1 MSLVE
6 NINKRKKAGT
16 SRSKKDSTVSPE
28 AYAEMKAGY
37 RDGGMAGQMSKQ
49 MGISKRE
56 AGGLMAKA
64 KKMNKEQGY
73 NMGGPVDTF
82 PGMGAFKYGGEMN
95 LKVRMYNITSGD
107 EDVPMEWGREHLDR
121 DSEELI
127 KGTQSQVRGRYFN
140 NNNGKGTF

>member
-1 MSLVE
+1 MKRGNMS
-6 NINKRKKAGT
+6 
-16 SRSKKDSTVSPE
+16 S
-28 AYAEMKAGY
+28 
-37 RDGGMAGQMSKQ
+37 QMSKQ

-56 AGGLMAKA
+56 AGDLMAKA

-82 PGMGAFKYGGEMN
+82 PGMGEFKYGGEMN
-95 LKVRMYNITSGD
+95 VKVRMYNITSGD

>member
-28 AYAEMKAGY
+28 AYAKMKAGY

-56 AGGLMAKA
+56 AGDLMAKA

-95 LKVRMYNITSGD
+95 VKVRMYNITSGD